1 MGNYLIAASPI
12 PGHVT
17 PLLHVGADLRAR
29 GHRVAFLTGAE
40 HHSTVAERNLV
51 PLDLPDAA
59 RPRRD
64 SGGLRGA
71 PALLDRWH
79 RGRVE
84 MRSVFIDPLPAQHWA
99 LRKALQL
106 DWYDAVLC
114 DVAFTGALPLLTG
127 HRPRPWLLVCGVGP
141 LTVSSVDA
149 PPFGT
154 AWTPRSDLN
163 YEPMTWV
170 THRVL
175 FGDVQADL
183 NDALAAV
190 GAPSSPVF
198 LTDWP
203 LLADRVLQ
211 FTVPSLEYPRSD
223 LPGTVVFTGPVIPRP
238 APDGGGLPWD
248 PARESRSVVHVTQG
262 TWDNEDLDALLCP
275 TLDALADRD
284 DLLVV
289 ATTGT
294 RGRTT
299 LPGRVPANACV
310 TDFLPYTELLPHVDV
325 MVTNGG
331 YGGVH
336 LALSHGVPLVVAG
349 ATADKPE
356 VAARV
361 AHSGAGVNLGTSR
374 PGRAA
379 LAGAVD
385 ELLIAGSYR
394 AAANRLRREIRT
406 ADAFARIAAILAGL
420 AVPRRPGRPTARSGT
435 LVG

>member
-1 MGNYLIAASPI
+1 M
-12 PGHVT
+12 T
-17 PLLHVGADLRAR
+17 PLLHVGADLRQR
-29 GHRVAFLTGAE
+29 GHRITVLTGAE
-40 HHSTVAERNLV
+40 HHRAVTEHGLA

-59 RPRRD
+59 HPRRD
-64 SGGLRGA
+64 PGGLRVL
-71 PALLDRWH
+71 PALLNRWH

-84 MRSVFIDPLPAQHWA
+84 MRSVFIDPLVAQHWA
-99 LRKALQL
+99 LRKALQR
-106 DWYDAVLC
+106 DRFDAVLC

-141 LTVSSVDA
+141 LTVSSADA

-154 AWTPRSDLN
+154 AWAPRSELN

-183 NDALAAV
+183 NAALAAV

-203 LLADRVLQ
+203 LLADRLLQ

-223 LPGTVVFTGPVIPRP
+223 LPGTVAFTGPVIPRP
-238 APDGGGLPWD
+238 AADRGHLPWD
-248 PARESRSVVHVTQG
+248 PAREARTVVHVTQG
-262 TWDNEDLDALLCP
+262 TWDNDDLDALLRP

-284 DLLVV
+284 DLFVV
-289 ATTGT
+289 ATTGR

-299 LPGRVPANACV
+299 LPGRMPANAYV
-310 TDFLPYTELLPHVDV
+310 TDFLPYAELLPHVDV

-336 LALSHGVPLVVAG
+336 LALSHGVPLVLAG

-356 VAARV
+356 VAGRV
-361 AHSGAGVNLGTSR
+361 AHSGAGVNVGTSR
-374 PGRAA
+374 TGRAA
-379 LAGAVD
+379 LANAVD
-385 ELLIAGSYR
+385 EVLTAGSYR
-394 AAANRLRREIRT
+394 AAAQSLAREIRNS
-406 ADAFARIAAILAGL
+406 DAFERIAQILAGL
-420 AVPRRPGRPTARSGT
+420 AVPQRPGRPTARSGT